1 MKTKTVEVRDRLTF
15 LVIIAIK
22 PSPRNEEERY
32 LWSRVGYGQSAE
44 DQSRYVLVA
53 KLGDDKFSYDPNT
66 WSNRTM
72 YTAHKYLQENWDSVQ
87 NGQVLDVEYILGETD
102 SPKISERI
110 GSFNV

>member
-1 MKTKTVEVRDRLTF
+1 
-15 LVIIAIK
+15 
-22 PSPRNEEERY
+22 
-32 LWSRVGYGQSAE
+32 
-44 DQSRYVLVA
+44 
-53 KLGDDKFSYDPNT
+53 
-66 WSNRTM
+66 M